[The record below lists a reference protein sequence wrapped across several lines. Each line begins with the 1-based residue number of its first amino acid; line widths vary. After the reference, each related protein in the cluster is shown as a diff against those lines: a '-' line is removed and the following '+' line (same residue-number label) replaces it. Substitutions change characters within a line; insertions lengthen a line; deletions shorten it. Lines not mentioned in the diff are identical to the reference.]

1 MIPAANYP
9 HPSCAE
15 TDLVDGLRGL
25 HLHLARRRVDVLGD
39 LRLDAQQD
47 GAPAARRLALVST
60 GQH

>member
-47 GAPAARRLALVST
+47 GAPAARRS
-60 GQH
+60 G